1 MPDINPVY
9 RNKRKFFYVDKGPD
23 LMSIG
28 SIVQVL
34 KSTTGSFDHSFVP
47 ALVPASGTTAY
58 TNISGSGAPQNNP
71 EYQYEG
77 YLYCDGGEYLIKD
90 YPALF
95 EVIGNDYG
103 GVASDGLDVLTGGS
117 GYTGSSY
124 TVNISAPPSGSA
136 QVFAGVTPVQATAA
150 LVITG
155 GVVQG
160 INVLNP
166 GKGYNPSSPPTVTI
180 SGSPGS
186 GATFKIRI
194 NGQNG
199 QIQAITKSN
208 VWDYW
213 PDDMGTFKVL
223 DLKAKRIVG
232 NGPVYGS
239 NSANVGNSDLGVGLN
254 TINGKWYLDKA
265 SQSGQFALGSI
276 TTIGYENVVDT
287 IEAVIIGSQTIRTRL
302 QEKKLAGAPQHSH
315 YLFHSEAPLD
325 TNYAGKVSGD
335 RYLPSYSAGTG
346 KISNF
351 LPPGGIAYS
360 HTHVLSKA
368 AIQNSSVATYDI
380 FNWSGGDQASGSIKN
395 PGFYY
400 ASGAAGAGSFQ
411 NVTTTGTPI
420 NKKFSSG
427 SQIGGRTVT
436 TEGIPIYSTTTVTQS
451 TPGNYTYAVP
461 AAFNKITVTM
471 QGGAG
476 SGGVYTQQGNNGT
489 ATTFS
494 VGGGSIILAT
504 AAAGNR
510 GNAASLSSGGT
521 GGAAPGY
528 TITGSSSTS
537 ASILGTNPSS
547 GVGGGTGGSGPYWV
561 KNLLNPNVS
570 PPGPPAAESTGG
582 QGLTVL
588 STNTGTNGKSRFISD
603 ANVSVPSGTF
613 NWSSNVTHTFTSS
626 LTNSNYQLTGIQF
639 TLAGGG
645 GRNCGN
651 FGGNNCGTA
660 GTGGPGKV
668 FTATY
673 KVPAVGIV
681 FLLQPGQ
688 QGVPYAGSANAAHSG
703 VGGIAG
709 DGHVNNDGGGG
720 GAASVIKLQ
729 SGNVIIAGAG
739 GGGGGGG
746 FGEGTCGQ
754 NGNNNTN
761 PGDNVVETTQAL
773 QTGGGATGGA
783 YGCTGGGGGGG
794 GGGCGRLTDTAGG
807 SAGAGGG
814 GSGGHEEGFGG
825 IRGVSAIRTDYFN
838 SPTSQSNT
846 NTGDGYI
853 SVTQFENR
861 SYWTSGAGAGS
872 AGGFVRFSLLSS
884 VLTGQSSISYT
895 VGSGGSGVSQ
905 GGVSSGDGT
914 NGQIKLEWQTQTGTE
929 GGVPTVTV
937 GDVYIAGSGNND
949 NGVNFYTTGTGTGST
964 AGFKLPTTQVPT
976 VVFEGGGGGTGATAS
991 VTVLNGVV
999 TGISLT
1005 TAGSGYTTIP
1015 RVRILGGAGV
1025 NNHATVGLNTTTG
1038 ALNNLVLV
1046 SSSAPTHYLKFGG
1059 TEQTRFVTT
1068 ATVDAEDI
1076 QRVTVKVCRGNNI
1089 NGGERPEN
1097 GGDEL
1102 LLFYNTDQTL
1112 NFPQSNFIGVL
1123 VPLPTQAEIDSN
1135 YDGTSGDTKWYTYSL
1150 DIPTAAQTEN
1160 TRFQIRQA
1168 RSAPTGSND
1177 NSGANDNFGIVEMN
1191 YEQKEV
1197 TSLVFVPSEGQIP
1210 VADDQQQ
1217 YNIGG
1222 PANSIYP
1229 AGIFANDVTFTLSS
1243 STPIIP
1249 IAALD
1254 PDNVIPLIEPYFLV
1268 KYLVKAY

>member
-28 SIVQVL
+28 TIVQVL

-47 ALVPASGTTAY
+47 AIVPSSGTTAY

-71 EYQYEG
+71 EFQYEG

-136 QVFAGVTPVQATAA
+136 QVFPGITPVQATAT

-315 YLFHSEAPLD
+315 YLFHSEAALD

-335 RYLPSYSAGTG
+335 RYIPSYKVGTG
-346 KISNF
+346 KVNNF

-368 AIQNSSVATYDI
+368 PILNSAVGTYDI
-380 FNWSGGDQASGSIKN
+380 FNWSGGDQNSGSIKN

-400 ASGAAGAGSFQ
+400 ASGGAGAGSFQ
-411 NVTTTGTPI
+411 NITSTGTPI
-420 NKKFSSG
+420 NKKFSAG
-427 SQIGGRTVT
+427 SQIGGRTVNT
-436 TEGIPIYSTTTVTQS
+436 AGSPVYSTVTVEQS

-461 AAFNKITVTM
+461 ATFNQVTVTLS
-471 QGGAG
+471 GG
-476 SGGVYTQQGNNGT
+476 SGSGAVYTLAGNNGT
-489 ATTFS
+489 SSTFS
-494 VGGGSIILAT
+494 VGGGSILLAT
-504 AAAGNR
+504 GAAGNR
-510 GNAASLSSGGT
+510 GNAASLSAGGIGGT
-521 GGAAPGY
+521 YPSYTISGSASSSASVLQTVTAGGA
-528 TITGSSSTS
+528 
-537 ASILGTNPSS
+537 
-547 GVGGGTGGSGPYWV
+547 GGNGGNGQYWV
-561 KNLLNPNVS
+561 KLLANPAVS
-570 PPGPPAAESTGG
+570 PPGAESTAGSNG
-582 QGLTVL
+582 ALGA
-588 STNTGTNGKSRFISD
+588 GTNGKSVFINNS
-603 ANVSVPSGTF
+603 NVSIPSGTYG
-613 NWSSNVTHTFTSS
+613 WSTNVSHSFTSS
-626 LTNSNYQLTGIQF
+626 ITNGNYQLTGIQF

-651 FGGNNCGTA
+651 FGGNGCGAA
-660 GTGGPGKV
+660 GTGGRGKV
-668 FTATY
+668 FTVTY
-673 KVPAVGIV
+673 KAPAVGIA
-681 FLLQPGQ
+681 FSLQPGQ

-720 GAASVIKLQ
+720 GAATIIRLQ
-729 SGNVIIAGAG
+729 AGNVIIAGAG

-746 FGEGTCGQ
+746 FGEGSCGQ
-754 NGNNNTN
+754 NGNDNTN
-761 PGDNVVETTQAL
+761 PGDNVIETTQTL

-794 GGGCGRLTDTAGG
+794 GGGCGRITDTAGG
-807 SAGAGGG
+807 QAGAGGG

-825 IRGVSAIRTDYFN
+825 IRGVSAVRTDFFN

-846 NTGDGYI
+846 NTGDGYVT
-853 SVTQFENR
+853 VTQFENR
-861 SYWTSGAGAGS
+861 SYWSSGGGAGS
-872 AGGFVRFSLLSS
+872 VGGFVKFSVPSS
-884 VLTGQSSISYT
+884 AFTGQSSVAYT
-895 VGSGGSGVSQ
+895 VGSGGLGVNQS
-905 GGVSSGDGT
+905 GVSSGNAS
-914 NGQIKLEWQTQTGTE
+914 NGYVKLEWQTQTGTV
-929 GGVPTVTV
+929 GGTTTITV
-937 GDVYIAGSGNND
+937 GDVYIAGSGNQD

-964 AGFKLPTTQVPT
+964 AGFKLPTSQVPT

-999 TGISLT
+999 TGISLI
-1005 TAGSGYTTIP
+1005 TAGSGYTSAP

-1025 NNHATVGLNTTTG
+1025 NNHATVGVNTTNG
-1038 ALNNLVLV
+1038 SLNNLVLV

-1112 NFPQSNFIGVL
+1112 VFPQSNFIGVL
-1123 VPLPTQAEIDSN
+1123 VPIPTQSEIDSN

-1160 TRFQIRQA
+1160 TRFQIRQS

-1177 NSGANDNFGIVEMN
+1177 NSGTNDNFGIVEMN
-1191 YEQKEV
+1191 YEQKEL
-1197 TSLVFVPSEGQIP
+1197 TQLVFVPSEGQIA
-1210 VADDQQQ
+1210 VANDEQQ
-1217 YNIGG
+1217 YSIGG

-1249 IAALD
+1249 VAALD